1 VSEPERPSR
10 ILVACAMKSG
20 STFIARV
27 LALYFGAERIEPV
40 PYWGRLEQHLDE
52 HLLEPYLDRGFVIQ
66 MHLRPHVPNVAI
78 IRRHELSLVYV
89 WRNLGDV
96 IVSFDDHVRNED
108 HRNPVCYIHDR
119 DRYLAMPTQARYFYL
134 IQHAVPWYI
143 GFYLSWRAI
152 RPELPFVE
160 THYEDLANDPFAYFT
175 AVVQALGHQ
184 PDEDRLRGIL
194 AARPPGTR
202 FNKGVNG
209 RSADLL
215 SEENKALL
223 EALLRSHCED
233 LSALLDEL
241 PWRAQSAP
249 ARRWSLA
256 RIVGMGR

>member
-1 VSEPERPSR
+1 
-10 ILVACAMKSG
+10 MKSG

-66 MHLRPHVPNVAI
+66 MHLRPHVPNVEI
-78 IRRHELSLVYV
+78 IRKHGLSVVYV

-119 DRYLAMPTQARYFYL
+119 DRYMAMPDQARYFYL

-143 GFYLSWRAI
+143 GFYLSWRAV
-152 RPELPFVE
+152 RPELPYIE
-160 THYEDLANDPFAYFT
+160 THYEQLAADPFAYFQ
-175 AVVQALGHQ
+175 AVIEGLGHTV
-184 PDEDRLRGIL
+184 DEERLRGLL

-202 FNKGVNG
+202 FNKGVND
-209 RSADLL
+209 RSASLL
-215 SEENKALL
+215 SDDNKRLL
-223 EALLRSHCED
+223 EAMLSAHCED
-233 LSALLDEL
+233 LSELIAEL
-241 PWRAQSAP
+241 PWRSEAAP
-249 ARRWSLA
+249 KSLLA
-256 RIVGMGR
+256 RLVKMGR